1 MNPHTRL
8 IVTGSRRWDD
18 AGRIEQVLKGIR
30 EQEYFADAVL
40 VHGNARGVDQAAA
53 EAWERMGG
61 TTCAMPARWSQC
73 GRECPPNHQRPR
85 NSGRYCPTAG
95 HRRNQ
100 RMVDGG
106 ADLCL
111 AFSRDQ
117 SAGCADCVRRA
128 QQAGIPVLFFDYD
141 RPADEGVWL

>member
-1 MNPHTRL
+1 MTPRIL
-8 IVTGSRRWDD
+8 VTGSRRWSD

-40 VHGNARGVDQAAA
+40 AHGAARGVDQMAAA
-53 EAWERMGG
+53 AWISFGG
-61 TTCAMPARWSQC
+61 AALPFKAKWSQC
-73 GRECPPNHQRPR
+73 GRDCPPNHQRSR
-85 NSGRYCPTAG
+85 NGGRYCPTAG

-100 RMVDGG
+100 RMVDAG

-111 AFSRDQ
+111 AFSRDA

-128 QQAGIPVLFFDYD
+128 QAADIRVLFFDW
-141 RPADEGVWL
+141 AAAVDEGVWL